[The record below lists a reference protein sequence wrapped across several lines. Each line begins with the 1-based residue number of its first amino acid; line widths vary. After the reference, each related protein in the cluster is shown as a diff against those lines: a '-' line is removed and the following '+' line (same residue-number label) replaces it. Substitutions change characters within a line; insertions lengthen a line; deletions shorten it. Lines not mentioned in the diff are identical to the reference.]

1 MNKLANNIPNKIKQ
15 PSSCCVNCGKTYV
28 KRVNLEKHLVI
39 CDLLQISKSRSN
51 TNPILNLLLED
62 EDEPLPSQRKLFQM
76 LIELGQRYTKLEDKV
91 DELNKWVVRKKKKI
105 NVLEWL
111 NANIT
116 PTILFEKLIDKIEVT
131 EQDINNLLEKSFY
144 DVMNAIFSRTIYK
157 FDEKEMPIFAFV
169 QKQNLFYIYDT
180 IRKDNDDNIKC
191 WVELSKETLTKFLV
205 KVHMKILKSFY
216 DWKNL
221 KKNDNKLDESLTT
234 LCDKTIVK
242 LMNVEFN
249 QENIYSKARNMMY
262 SRMKTDMKSLV
273 ELELEFEN

>member
-1 MNKLANNIPNKIKQ
+1 M
-15 PSSCCVNCGKTYV
+15 
-28 KRVNLEKHLVI
+28 
-39 CDLLQISKSRSN
+39 
-51 TNPILNLLLED
+51 
-62 EDEPLPSQRKLFQM
+62 
-76 LIELGQRYTKLEDKV
+76 
-91 DELNKWVVRKKKKI
+91 
-105 NVLEWL
+105 
-111 NANIT
+111 
-116 PTILFEKLIDKIEVT
+116 
-131 EQDINNLLEKSFY
+131 QDINNLLEKSFY